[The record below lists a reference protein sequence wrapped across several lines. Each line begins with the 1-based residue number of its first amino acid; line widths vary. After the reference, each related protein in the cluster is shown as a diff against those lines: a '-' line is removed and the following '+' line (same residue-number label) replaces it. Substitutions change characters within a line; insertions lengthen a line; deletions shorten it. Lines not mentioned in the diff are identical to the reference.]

1 MTDQDRARV
10 LHIMCSSPREV
21 LDLGEELWKG
31 ILKEIVEDLS
41 FENKVIMIILYFMC
55 LKKVFSIYTF
65 TSHSFHSTV
74 L

>member
-10 LHIMCSSPREV
+10 LHIMCSSPRGV

-41 FENKVIMIILYFMC
+41 FENKVIMIIFYVFEKSFFYLYF
-55 LKKVFSIYTF
+55 FFY
-65 TSHSFHSTV
+65 SFHSTV